1 MTEVP
6 IDRPLG
12 VLVGAG
18 PGEASLISQAGLRW
32 LMRADVVIYDRLVCP
47 SLLSHCR
54 EGVEL
59 IYVGKGG
66 GEHSVSQDQINQLFV
81 EHCKQ
86 GHLVVRLKGGD
97 PLVFGRGGEEADALA
112 GAGIPFR
119 IIPGITAAAAAGAYA
134 GIPLTDRRLASTL
147 ALVTGHEDP
156 AKDHTHIN
164 WKALAGIDTV
174 VFYMGVAS
182 LPLICKKLVDSGRR
196 RDCPVA
202 VIQQAT
208 STNQRTVTGT
218 LDDIAELAHNADI
231 RPPAIII
238 VGQVVTMRPRLSWY
252 ESLPLFGK
260 RILVT
265 RTRQQAS
272 TLTEALEELGADV
285 IEAPTVEIHPPEDPR
300 EVDDALGR
308 LNEFDWLVLT
318 SPNGVDALFARL
330 VAMGA
335 DARSLA
341 GVKIAAVGTGTSGAL
356 AQRSIHADL
365 VPETFTTA
373 ALADALIK
381 AIGGAH
387 KKVLL
392 ARSDIATPG
401 LAEALTNAGADLRE
415 IKIYRT
421 TRPAGLGDEATAA
434 LKEGRIDWV
443 TFTSSSTAE
452 NFLQI
457 VAPMYLDLQTLHIA
471 AIGPV
476 TAETLK
482 NHGLAP
488 HVTASPHTIE
498 SLVKAMVNYVGA
510 QKRREAL

>member
-1 MTEVP
+1 MNEVP

-18 PGEASLISQAGLRW
+18 PGEASLISQAGMRW
-32 LMRADVVIYDRLVCP
+32 LARADVVIYDRLVCP

-54 EGVEL
+54 DGAEL

-66 GEHSVSQDQINQLFV
+66 GEHSVTQEQINELFV
-81 EHCKQ
+81 DRCKR
-86 GHLVVRLKGGD
+86 GNLVVRLKGGD
-97 PLVFGRGGEEADALA
+97 PLVFGRGGEEVDALA
-112 GAGIPFR
+112 QAGIAFR
-119 IIPGITAAAAAGAYA
+119 IVPGITAAAAAGAYA

-156 AKDHTHIN
+156 TKDHTNIN

-182 LPLICKKLVDSGRR
+182 LPMICKKLVDSGRTR
-196 RDCPVA
+196 NWPVA

-208 STNQRTVTGT
+208 TTNQRTITGT

-231 RPPAIII
+231 RPPAIVI
-238 VGQVVTMRPRLSWY
+238 VGQVVKLRPGLSWF
-252 ESLPLFGK
+252 ENLPLFGK

-285 IEAPTVEIHPPEDPR
+285 IEAPTVEIHPPENPR
-300 EVDDALGR
+300 EVDETLKR
-308 LNEFDWLVLT
+308 LREFEWLVLT
-318 SPNGVDALFARL
+318 SPNGVDALFTRL
-330 VAMGA
+330 EAIGA

-356 AQRSIHADL
+356 AQRAIHADL

-381 AIGGAH
+381 AIDGGR

-401 LAEALTNAGADLRE
+401 MADALVNAGADLRE

-421 TRPAGLGDEATAA
+421 TRPGSLGEEATTA

-443 TFTSSSTAE
+443 TFTSSSTAD
-452 NFLQI
+452 NFLHI
-457 VAPMYLDLQTLHIA
+457 VAPLYLDLQTLHIA

-482 NHGLAP
+482 NHGLTP
-488 HVTASPHTIE
+488 HATASPHTIDA
-498 SLVKAMVNYVGA
+498 LVKAMVNYVGA